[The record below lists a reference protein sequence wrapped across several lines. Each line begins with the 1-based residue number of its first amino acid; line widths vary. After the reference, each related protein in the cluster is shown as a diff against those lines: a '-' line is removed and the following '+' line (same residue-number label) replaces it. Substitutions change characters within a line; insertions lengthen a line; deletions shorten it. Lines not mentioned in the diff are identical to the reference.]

1 MKVLVV
7 ITTDFVSWGGLTSVM
22 MNYYRAMDRTNISF
36 DFVSGNEPDKQLME
50 EIKKCGS
57 NYFRLTDRK
66 TKTLRYVAQLSK
78 LIRKNKYDI
87 VHVHGNSAT
96 MTFDLLQN

>member
-7 ITTDFVSWGGLTSVM
+7 ITTDFVSWGGLTSVI

-36 DFVSGNEPDKQLME
+36 DFASGNEPDKPLIE

-57 NYFRLTDRK
+57 HYFRLSELYIWKKRK
-66 TKTLRYVAQLSK
+66 A
-78 LIRKNKYDI
+78 I
-87 VHVHGNSAT
+87 A
-96 MTFDLLQN
+96 

>member
-36 DFVSGNEPDKQLME
+36 DFVSGNEPDKS
-50 EIKKCGS
+50 CS
-57 NYFRLTDRK
+57 RNRK
-66 TKTLRYVAQLSK
+66 GRIDL
-78 LIRKNKYDI
+78 
-87 VHVHGNSAT
+87 HV
-96 MTFDLLQN
+96 

>member
-36 DFVSGNEPDKQLME
+36 DFVSGNEPDKQL
-50 EIKKCGS
+50 S
-57 NYFRLTDRK
+57 
-66 TKTLRYVAQLSK
+66 
-78 LIRKNKYDI
+78 LIHI
-87 VHVHGNSAT
+87 
-96 MTFDLLQN
+96 

>member
-50 EIKKCGS
+50 EIK
-57 NYFRLTDRK
+57 NV
-66 TKTLRYVAQLSK
+66 VA
-78 LIRKNKYDI
+78 II
-87 VHVHGNSAT
+87 FV
-96 MTFDLLQN
+96 